1 MDDFDLVLVA
11 KKSVK
16 GVFALISRT
25 FLIQLLSIAANFVLT
40 IYLDPASFGVFFVV
54 SSLIVFLNYFSDI
67 GLAASLI
74 QKKEEPTVQELRTTF
89 TMQQLLVLL
98 LVIPAFFFSSTI
110 TEFYT
115 IGKEGL
121 YLFNALLF
129 SFIASSLKTI
139 PTVILERHL
148 NFHKLVIPQIAENF
162 VYNIILIYCAINGYG
177 ITSFT
182 FAVFAR
188 SIVGLVITYSIQPWP
203 FGLSFDRRVLKNLL
217 QFGLPFQANSF
228 LALIKDDFITLY
240 IGKLLPLQQVGF
252 IGFGQKWAFIPLR
265 LVMDNIIKITFP
277 SFSRLQDDKVALQLL
292 IEKSLFIISFLIF
305 PVVIYAALYS
315 TFLIQFIPKYQK
327 WEPAIFSLI
336 FFSLNAAF
344 ASVSVPLTNFLN
356 AIGKVKTTLSFMV
369 FWTALT
375 WIMTPLCVHL
385 FGYNGVSIA
394 SCVVA
399 ASVLLILFPVKKHLS
414 FSFVQPIYKQILAA
428 SLVFILGLF
437 TTYLISNVVTLAAH
451 MIVSGLL
458 YVGVFFLL
466 AKEDALHTIRFVTK
480 NIR

>member
-1 MDDFDLVLVA
+1 MEDFDLVLVA

-16 GVFALISRT
+16 GIFALISRT
-25 FLIQLLSIAANFVLT
+25 FLIQLLSIAANFILT
-40 IYLDPASFGVFFVV
+40 LYLDPASFGVFFVV

-74 QKKEEPTVQELRTTF
+74 QKKEEPTIQELRTTF
-89 TMQQLLVLL
+89 TLQQLLILL
-98 LVIPAFFFSSTI
+98 LVIPAFFFSSPI
-110 TEFYT
+110 AEFYS
-115 IGKEGL
+115 IGKEGV

-129 SFIASSLKTI
+129 SFITSSLKTI

-148 NFHKLVIPQIAENF
+148 NFHKLIIPQIAENL
-162 VYNIILIYCAINGYG
+162 VYNVILIYCAVNGYG

-182 FAVFAR
+182 LAVVAR
-188 SIVGLVITYSIQPWP
+188 SVVGLVITYSIQPWP
-203 FGLSFDRRVLKNLL
+203 VGVSFDRKVLKNLL

-228 LALIKDDFITLY
+228 LALIKDDLITVY
-240 IGKLLPLQQVGF
+240 IGKLLPLQQVGY
-252 IGFGQKWAFIPLR
+252 IGFGQKWAFLPLR

-277 SFSRLQDDKVALQLL
+277 SFSRLQDDKPALRLL
-292 IEKSLFIISFLIF
+292 IEKSLFLISFLIF
-305 PVVIYAALYS
+305 PVVVYVALYS

-375 WIMTPLCVHL
+375 WILTPFCVYL
-385 FGYNGVSIA
+385 FGYNGVSLA
-394 SCVVA
+394 SCIVA
-399 ASVLLILFPVKKHLS
+399 VSVLLILFPVKKHLP
-414 FSFVQPIYKQILAA
+414 FSFLQPIYKQILAA
-428 SLVFILGLF
+428 SMVFVLGLF
-437 TTYLISNVVTLAAH
+437 TTHLITSVSTLIIH
-451 MIVSGLL
+451 MIISGVL
-458 YVGVFFLL
+458 YTGVFFFL
-466 AKEDALHTIRFVTK
+466 AKEDVLHTIRFVFR